1 MHENIIK
8 AFPVPELNGSSVPT
22 STRRLSSYDVKRI
35 EGEIKRLEDWNA
47 RFLKRAIE
55 YLFFGQIHT
64 PSASERE
71 RIIHSY
77 EALDRVINLRKA
89 VRESLTEATL
99 PSKLLLDE
107 DPERPPEEGCTPT
120 MMNHS
125 YGPSKHQHW
134 SRYYNSCRGTRPTV
148 MMPTQS
154 LSTGSAKPFEM
165 LRQSSIRLT

>member
-8 AFPVPELNGSSVPT
+8 AFPVAELNGSSVPT
-22 STRRLSSYDVKRI
+22 STRRLSSHDVKRI

-107 DPERPPEEGCTPT
+107 DPGTSTRRRLHANNDESLLWAIQTPALE
-120 MMNHS
+120 
-125 YGPSKHQHW
+125 QI
-134 SRYYNSCRGTRPTV
+134 
-148 MMPTQS
+148 
-154 LSTGSAKPFEM
+154 L
-165 LRQSSIRLT
+165 